1 MVEFSWRGYSTR
13 TLSILPQGSGNILLK
28 QKPGVFP
35 GLTDQL
41 ASLRSKYFSNLRLT
55 RCRALSMDFTWRWSS
70 SAISW

>member
-1 MVEFSWRGYSTR
+1 MRVMLDTNVLISGMAFHGPE
-13 TLSILPQGSGNILLK
+13 LGNILLK
-28 QKPGVFP
+28 QKPGDFP